1 MKEGDYKILVTIY
14 EANDLLPRPA
24 DYFFKNV
31 EKSACSAFVEVE
43 INGQKEKTPV
53 KVI

>member
-14 EANDLLPRPA
+14 EANDLMPRPA
-24 DYFFKNV
+24 DYFFKNI

-43 INGQKEKTPV
+43 INGIKERTHVSTP
-53 KVI
+53 